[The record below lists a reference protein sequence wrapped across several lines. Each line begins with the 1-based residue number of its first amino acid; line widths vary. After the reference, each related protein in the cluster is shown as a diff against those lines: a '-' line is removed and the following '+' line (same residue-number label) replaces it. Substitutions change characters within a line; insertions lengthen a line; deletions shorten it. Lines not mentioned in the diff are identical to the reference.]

1 MSSSWGPRRARRAR
15 LLVGVVA
22 PTLLLLA
29 ACGSDDDPPLD
40 TTPSTESSSSDAPS
54 PSAPT
59 SAAPS
64 PAGDAGT
71 YVALGDSFASAP
83 LVPETDPAD
92 GCQRSTGNYAH
103 LVAAAAGYELTDV
116 TCIAA
121 STTSMVGVQITGETQ
136 NLPQFEALDAD
147 VDLVTLTVGG
157 NDFDLFSQLLLAC
170 LPTAGAE
177 ATPCRQTLAANG
189 KERLLLDQVDK
200 IQDRI
205 EATTRGIFDRA
216 PKARV
221 IVANYPQ
228 LLPAQGSCPDL
239 VPLAEGDYGLV
250 TELNKALSDAVRLGA
265 EAGGAEVVDVF
276 KASKGHDV
284 CSEDPWVNGVQTDP
298 ERALALHPFAEG
310 QQGVADLVLAKLR

>member
-1 MSSSWGPRRARRAR
+1 
-15 LLVGVVA
+15 VVA

-29 ACGSDDDPPLD
+29 ACGSDEDPPLD
-40 TTPSTESSSSDAPS
+40 TTPSESSSESSSPAPS
-54 PSAPT
+54 AGGSESS

-92 GCQRSTGNYAH
+92 GCQRS
-103 LVAAAAGYELTDV
+103 DV

-121 STTSMVGVQITGETQ
+121 STTSMVGVQVTGQTQ
-136 NLPQFEALDAD
+136 NLPQFEALDEG

-170 LPTAGAE
+170 LPTAGAD
-177 ATPCRQTLAANG
+177 APCRQTLAASG
-189 KERLLLDQVDK
+189 KDRLLLEQVDK

-205 EATTRGIFDRA
+205 EATTRGILDRA
-216 PKARV
+216 PEARV

-228 LLPAQGSCPDL
+228 LLPDQGSCPDL
-239 VPLAEGDYGLV
+239 VPLPEGDYGLV
-250 TELNKALSDAVRLGA
+250 TELNRALSDAVRLGA
-265 EAGGAEVVDVF
+265 KAGGVEVVDVF

-310 QQGVADLVLAKLR
+310 QQGVADLVLAKLG